1 MRHSVAAA
9 GWRESEIIENLFV
22 GDLQDAQRFD
32 GTIINVLS
40 DIPEGE
46 PAQAIHVPILARGI
60 DSMNDTA
67 ALIDEYLSNGN
78 RVLVHCEEGCER
90 APLVVAWFLCVRR
103 AMSLDAAYA
112 LLKTRRPMVEDRRR
126 WLGIYNR

>member
-1 MRHSVAAA
+1 M
-9 GWRESEIIENLFV
+9 

-46 PAQAIHVPILARGI
+46 PPQAIHMPILARGI

-67 ALIDEYLSNGN
+67 ALIEQHLQMGR

-90 APLVVAWFLCVRR
+90 APLVVAWFLMNRR
-103 AMSLDAAYA
+103 AMTLDAAYA
-112 LLKTRRPMVEDRRR
+112 LLKSRRAMVEDRRR

>member
-1 MRHSVAAA
+1 MTAAR
-9 GWRESEIIENLFV
+9 WRESEIIENLFV

-46 PAQAIHVPILARGI
+46 PAQAIHMPILARGI
-60 DSMNDTA
+60 ESMNDTA
-67 ALIDEYLSNGN
+67 ALIEEHLRMGK

-90 APLVVAWFLCVRR
+90 APLVVAWFLVTHR
-103 AMSLDAAYA
+103 AMTLDAAYA
-112 LLKTRRPMVEDRRR
+112 LLKKRRAMVEDRRR
-126 WLGIYNR
+126 WLGIYNRAR

>member
-1 MRHSVAAA
+1 VSAV

-46 PAQAIHVPILARGI
+46 PARAIHMPILARGI

-67 ALIDEYLSNGN
+67 ALIDAHLQMGE

-90 APLVVAWFLCVRR
+90 APLVVAWFLMTRR
-103 AMSLDAAYA
+103 AMTLDDAYA
-112 LLKTRRPMVEDRRR
+112 LLKSRRAIVEDRRR